1 MQSLKSLLR
10 NPTTWGAVALV
21 FVSVVSLVAAFLY
34 ISPPWQRLIT
44 FYTDD
49 AASISVGDQVRV
61 AGITVG
67 AVKDLSFEPD
77 QVRVRARVDDDVFV
91 GDQSQIAVRMLTVV
105 GGYYVNIDSMGN
117 AALDGKPIPR
127 ERVTMPYSLIR
138 TLNDTTKI
146 TDNVAPQPINESL
159 NQIQQGLG
167 GKNIESVAAIIDA
180 GNSLMSTI
188 QRQQGQVT
196 QILNVSDEFVRAI
209 TNYREPLVQLVR
221 KISIVIATLELYG
234 KGFASAIEGLGEA
247 VSSLRPVGDFYLN
260 HREEFIEKVR
270 DYQAKFRMFVE
281 RNGVTIRSL
290 RRVQNVFDRI
300 LDAQNASPGLLAT
313 ALCIPLPG
321 SQC

>member
-1 MQSLKSLLR
+1 
-10 NPTTWGAVALV
+10 
-21 FVSVVSLVAAFLY
+21 
-34 ISPPWQRLIT
+34 
-44 FYTDD
+44 
-49 AASISVGDQVRV
+49 
-61 AGITVG
+61 
-67 AVKDLSFEPD
+67 
-77 QVRVRARVDDDVFV
+77 
-91 GDQSQIAVRMLTVV
+91 
-105 GGYYVNIDSMGN
+105 
-117 AALDGKPIPR
+117 
-127 ERVTMPYSLIR
+127 MPYSLIR

-313 ALCIPLPG
+313 DLCIPLPG